1 MPVSTTNNEA
11 TGATGQELVKALSH
25 PTRVRILG
33 VLSYRNISPSDF
45 ARESGEVVTNV
56 SYHFREL
63 VKLGFAEVVETR
75 PVRGSMEHIYC
86 GTRRAQFGDDDWREL
101 PKPLQR
107 VITGTV
113 FHDMVGR
120 MGEAIEAG
128 TFDARDD
135 SHFTWSPIK
144 VDEQGWT
151 DLMAILDRAFGEIG
165 EVEEQAAKRLIDSG
179 ASAISTTVALAGF
192 ESPASRSKEAA

>member
-1 MPVSTTNNEA
+1 MAASKGKEGTKDVTS
-11 TGATGQELVKALSH
+11 QDLVRALSH

-33 VLSYRNISPSDF
+33 VLSHRNISPSDF
-45 ARESGEVVTNV
+45 AREEGEVVTNV

-63 VKLGFAEVVETR
+63 AKLGFAEIVETR

-86 GTRRAQFGDDDWREL
+86 GTRRALFGDDDWRQM

-120 MGEAIEAG
+120 MSEAIEAG
-128 TFDARDD
+128 TFDSRDD
-135 SHFTWSPIK
+135 SHFTWSP
-144 VDEQGWT
+144 VSLDEQGWT
-151 DLMAILDRAFGEIG
+151 RMMAILGTAFEEIA
-165 EVEEQAAKRLIDSG
+165 EVEVEAAERLARDGSEPIP
-179 ASAISTTVALAGF
+179 ATIVLAGF
-192 ESPASRSKEAA
+192 ESPKSRGKQD